1 MTREQWREQQSR
13 VRAERAVSQ
22 VDRPLDNPNPAM
34 AQHGHGHADH
44 GYQTTDA
51 QQAIRVQTGA
61 TPGGRT
67 LSNGSSPPP
76 PNRAARFSS
85 AAAEAEAL
93 GRGRRALEA
102 DLQDGQVHQ
111 YTDPVSGGPTY
122 VDPATRGPV
131 RHPVNVT
138 TNHPRGFANS
148 SYVPQKDPITN
159 LPVQD
164 ATGKRIPVRDAMSLR
179 RARVVWEYVPSTDVW
194 RPVTYF
200 PRK

>member
-1 MTREQWREQQSR
+1 MTREQWREQQSK
-13 VRAERAVSQ
+13 VRAERTVSQ
-22 VDRPLDNPNPAM
+22 ADRPLENPHPAM

-51 QQAIRVQTGA
+51 QQAIRVRTGA
-61 TPGGRT
+61 TPGGST

-76 PNRAARFSS
+76 PNRASRFSS
-85 AAAEAEAL
+85 AEAEAEAL

-122 VDPATRGPV
+122 VDPATREPV

-138 TNHPRGFANS
+138 TNRLRGFANG
-148 SYVPQKDPITN
+148 SYVPQKDPVTN

-164 ATGKRIPVRDAMSLR
+164 AAGNRIPVRDAMPLR
-179 RARVVWEYVPSTDVW
+179 RARVVWEYVSSTGEW
-194 RPVTYF
+194 RPVSYF